1 LTNYNLFSILERN
14 YILQEE
20 QKPSS
25 ATVPLD
31 ADRQHQSSDPYAAER
46 PQRYRSIV
54 LPPDWYVVGKNKKKR
69 SEHQVHGL
77 ISFQD
82 LSKTISDRWK
92 SADGEIKAYC
102 NNIVK
107 DQLVKYRMDQDE
119 YKKKYGLEVFESQK
133 KTYRKRSNSDAGKSS
148 RKRELYEEDSM
159 SSNSKN
165 SYQDHAIMH
174 QSPAQN
180 FASQN
185 YQNPSAG
192 VFDTFPAASFNSAF
206 GFLTGGYVPA
216 GQTSFG
222 FQDDGHYQSV
232 AASST
237 PTVTNSEP
245 ASRPMSTGISMVG
258 TLTDTDDSFNPSV
271 YSTVATNSQSV
282 AISSTPT
289 VMDSKPAARQTSTGV
304 SMVDT
309 LADVLLGDTSESIMS
324 TRTTDE
330 SVARNG
336 DDELDELGVFIPVG
350 GKVENKVNI
359 DDL

>member
-1 LTNYNLFSILERN
+1 
-14 YILQEE
+14 
-20 QKPSS
+20 
-25 ATVPLD
+25 
-31 ADRQHQSSDPYAAER
+31 
-46 PQRYRSIV
+46 
-54 LPPDWYVVGKNKKKR
+54 
-69 SEHQVHGL
+69 
-77 ISFQD
+77 
-82 LSKTISDRWK
+82 
-92 SADGEIKAYC
+92 
-102 NNIVK
+102 
-107 DQLVKYRMDQDE
+107 M
-119 YKKKYGLEVFESQK
+119 
-133 KTYRKRSNSDAGKSS
+133 
-148 RKRELYEEDSM
+148 
-159 SSNSKN
+159 
-165 SYQDHAIMH
+165 
-174 QSPAQN
+174 
-180 FASQN
+180 
-185 YQNPSAG
+185 
-192 VFDTFPAASFNSAF
+192 
-206 GFLTGGYVPA
+206 TGGYVPA

-222 FQDDGHYQSV
+222 FQDDGHYQS
-232 AASST
+232 SST

>member
-1 LTNYNLFSILERN
+1 
-14 YILQEE
+14 
-20 QKPSS
+20 
-25 ATVPLD
+25 
-31 ADRQHQSSDPYAAER
+31 
-46 PQRYRSIV
+46 
-54 LPPDWYVVGKNKKKR
+54 
-69 SEHQVHGL
+69 
-77 ISFQD
+77 
-82 LSKTISDRWK
+82 
-92 SADGEIKAYC
+92 
-102 NNIVK
+102 
-107 DQLVKYRMDQDE
+107 
-119 YKKKYGLEVFESQK
+119 
-133 KTYRKRSNSDAGKSS
+133 
-148 RKRELYEEDSM
+148 M

-165 SYQDHAIMH
+165 SFQDHNIMH

-192 VFDTFPAASFNSAF
+192 AFDTFPAASFNPAF
-206 GFLTGGYVPA
+206 GFWTGGYVPA

-222 FQDDGHYQSV
+222 FQGDGHYQAV

-245 ASRPMSTGISMVG
+245 ASRLMSTGVSMVG

-271 YSTVATNSQSV
+271 YSTDATNSQSV

-324 TRTTDE
+324 TSTAGE
-330 SVARNG
+330 SVARKNG
-336 DDELDELGVFIPVG
+336 DDELGVFIPVG
-350 GKVENKVNI
+350 GNVENKVNI